1 MTIYTL
7 DILLSQILTRICCAM
22 SGSNYCFLTC
32 MRVSQETGKV
42 ICSSNFLK
50 NFPQFVVVHTVEG
63 FCIVNEAEIDIFRK
77 FPCFFYDPTN
87 VGSLISGSSD
97 FSKPSLYIWKF
108 SVHVLLKPSL
118 VNFEHYFTSMWNE
131 HNCAVGLNILWH
143 CPSLRL
149 EWKLTFSSPVAPAE
163 FSKFAGVLS
172 AAL

>member
-1 MTIYTL
+1 MTICSL
-7 DILLSQILTRICCAM
+7 NVLLSQILTRICCAM

-63 FCIVNEAEIDIFRK
+63 FCIVNEAEIDIFWK

-108 SVHVLLKPSL
+108 SIHVLLMPSL
-118 VNFEHYFTSMWNE
+118 KDSE
-131 HNCAVGLNILWH
+131 HN
-143 CPSLRL
+143 
-149 EWKLTFSSPVAPAE
+149 LTCI
-163 FSKFAGVLS
+163 
-172 AAL
+172 